1 MNNLKF
7 RFNFVSL
14 EQTLDEINELNP
26 KRAYQTTL
34 SKKSISDY
42 FIQKKASQ
50 TADILV
56 PIIKRKKDDLI
67 LFIYHNLNNSLE
79 MV

>member
-14 EQTLDEINELNP
+14 EQTLDEINKLNP

-34 SKKSISDY
+34 SEKSISDCRHTSPY
-42 FIQKKASQ
+42 HQKKQ
-50 TADILV
+50 
-56 PIIKRKKDDLI
+56 R
-67 LFIYHNLNNSLE
+67 
-79 MV
+79 